1 MFRKI
6 VVSLALL
13 TAACGPVSKLSAP
26 DGFAHVDG
34 TYDDR
39 VANASGVVVGTRVV
53 ANEPKANLD
62 FWTQAIDLRLR
73 QKGYEPYEQPQ
84 DVKSDSGLP
93 GRSLHYVY
101 FDGTR
106 KNRYFVDV
114 YGTTPR
120 LQLFTAEDNLTSGP
134 TPRGGP
140 TNRDMIELMT
150 PKEFDAY
157 IKMEIGT
164 NAALVKAAGIK
175 VN

>member
-1 MFRKI
+1 MFRTI
-6 VVSLALL
+6 VLSLALL

-34 TYDDR
+34 SYDDR
-39 VANASGVVVGTRVV
+39 VASACGVVIGTRVV

-73 QKGYEPYEQPQ
+73 QKGYEPYEQAQ

-93 GRSLHYVY
+93 GRSLHYVF

-114 YGTTPR
+114 Y
-120 LQLFTAEDNLTSGP
+120 ATSRRILLVEAAGDA
-134 TPRGGP
+134 T
-140 TNRDMIELMT
+140 D
-150 PKEFDAY
+150 FDA
-157 IKMEIGT
+157 
-164 NAALVKAAGIK
+164 NLPK
-175 VN
+175 VVSTMRSAHLGS

>member
-6 VVSLALL
+6 VLSLALL

-26 DGFAHVDG
+26 DGFAHVEG
-34 TYDDR
+34 EYDDR
-39 VANASGVVVGTRVV
+39 VASASGIAIATRVV
-53 ANEPKANLD
+53 PNEPKANLD

-84 DVKSDSGLP
+84 DVKSETGLP

-114 YGTTPR
+114 Y
-120 LQLFTAEDNLTSGP
+120 ATSRRILLVEAAGDA
-134 TPRGGP
+134 T
-140 TNRDMIELMT
+140 D
-150 PKEFDAY
+150 FDA
-157 IKMEIGT
+157 
-164 NAALVKAAGIK
+164 NLPK
-175 VN
+175 VVGAMRSARLGS

>member
-6 VVSLALL
+6 VLSLALL
-13 TAACGPVSKLSAP
+13 STVACGPVSKLSAP

-34 TYDDR
+34 NYDDR
-39 VANASGVVVGTRVV
+39 VASASGVVIGTRVV

-73 QKGYEPYEQPQ
+73 QKGYEPYEQPV

-114 YGTTPR
+114 Y
-120 LQLFTAEDNLTSGP
+120 ATSRRILLVEAAG
-134 TPRGGP
+134 
-140 TNRDMIELMT
+140 DAAD
-150 PKEFDAY
+150 FDA
-157 IKMEIGT
+157 
-164 NAALVKAAGIK
+164 NLPK
-175 VN
+175 VVSAMHSAHLGS

>member
-6 VVSLALL
+6 IVMLSLA
-13 TAACGPVSKLSAP
+13 AVACGPTSRLSAP
-26 DGFAHVDG
+26 DGFAHVGG

-39 VANASGVVVGTRVV
+39 VASASGVVVGTRVV

-73 QKGYEPYEQPQ
+73 QRGYEPSEQPQ

-101 FDGTR
+101 FDGAR

-114 YGTTPR
+114 Y
-120 LQLFTAEDNLTSGP
+120 ATSRRILLVEAAG
-134 TPRGGP
+134 
-140 TNRDMIELMT
+140 DAAD
-150 PKEFDAY
+150 FDAS
-157 IKMEIGT
+157 MP
-164 NAALVKAAGIK
+164 K
-175 VN
+175 VVATMRSAHLGS

>member
-6 VVSLALL
+6 VLSLALL
-13 TAACGPVSKLSAP
+13 TAACGPTSKLSAP

-39 VANASGVVVGTRVV
+39 VANASGVVIGTRVV

-84 DVKSDSGLP
+84 DVKSDTGLP

-114 YGTTPR
+114 Y
-120 LQLFTAEDNLTSGP
+120 ATSRRILLVEAAGDA
-134 TPRGGP
+134 T
-140 TNRDMIELMT
+140 D
-150 PKEFDAY
+150 FDAN
-157 IKMEIGT
+157 MP
-164 NAALVKAAGIK
+164 K
-175 VN
+175 VVVAMRSARLGS